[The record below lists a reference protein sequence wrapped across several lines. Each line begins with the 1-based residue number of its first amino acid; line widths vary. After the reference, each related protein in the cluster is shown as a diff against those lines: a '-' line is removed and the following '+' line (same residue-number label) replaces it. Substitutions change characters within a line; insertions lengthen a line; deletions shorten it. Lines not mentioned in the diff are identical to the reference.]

1 MNIHNSSNIQYTF
14 NTGPRDFFSA
24 PLEYET
30 DSFHNFMVFVIDDFD
45 QDRGVEWSHD
55 QSLNYIRAQIDNSLA
70 FGWKP
75 EDIII
80 ATNFEFEYNG
90 VKTVLFENQ
99 SKFSQFFCKQESI
112 LELWEKGILHK
123 PIWYHDVDA
132 FQNDHFGFPKFDGD
146 WGQCPYVGHDARNH
160 EWNCGVVF
168 YKPTAMDIL
177 QFLVDVERT
186 EQYGKC
192 DEVITR
198 NFIRL
203 NPDVNQ
209 RTAVLN
215 STYNMGMTG
224 FETRY
229 DLAHKPIKTIHF
241 HPDDAEQ
248 YAKVVKGKNKMNK
261 AIISDTLKETLDK
274 HFKEIL

>member
-1 MNIHNSSNIQYTF
+1 MFNYISNPKFTF
-14 NTGPRDFFSA
+14 NTGPKNLFNA

-45 QDRGVEWSHD
+45 QDRGLDWTQD
-55 QSLNYIRAQIDNSLA
+55 QSLNYIKAQIDNSLA

-80 ATNFEFEYNG
+80 ATNFEFEHNG

-132 FQNDHFGFPKFDGD
+132 FQNDHFGFPKFDAD
-146 WGQCPYVGHDARNH
+146 WGQCPYVGSDGNNQ
-160 EWNCGVVF
+160 EWNCGIVF
-168 YKPTAMDIL
+168 YKPEAMDIL
-177 QFLVDVERT
+177 KYLADVERT

-203 NPDVNQ
+203 NPQYNY

-224 FETRY
+224 FATRY
-229 DLAHKPIKTIHF
+229 KLAHKPIKTLHF
-241 HPDDAEQ
+241 HPDDKDQ
-248 YAKVVKGKNKMNK
+248 YAKVVEGKNEMG
-261 AIISDTLKETLDK
+261 ISLVSDTLKQTLDK
-274 HFKEIL
+274 YF